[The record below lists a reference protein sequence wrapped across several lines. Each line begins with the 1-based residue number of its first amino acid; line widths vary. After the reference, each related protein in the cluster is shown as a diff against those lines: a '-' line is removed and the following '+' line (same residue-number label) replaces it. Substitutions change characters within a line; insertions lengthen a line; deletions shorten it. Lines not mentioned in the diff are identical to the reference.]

1 MAGATPASL
10 NEDQHRRDGSSHLAL
25 CKWEKNESFAQLGPV
40 CRSGEIRRI
49 AEKSLWIQ
57 SRAKKSETLELSK
70 WLPKLFAAGR
80 HFVGLVRALDR
91 ASGAARI
98 HVAQWRMWL

>member
-1 MAGATPASL
+1 M
-10 NEDQHRRDGSSHLAL
+10 
-25 CKWEKNESFAQLGPV
+25 EKYESFAQLGPV
-40 CRSGEIRRI
+40 RRSGEIRRI

-57 SRAKKSETLELSK
+57 SRAKKSETLESSK

-80 HFVGLVRALDR
+80 HSWAWCGRWIERPAP
-91 ASGAARI
+91 ACI